1 MEQNFWRKCG
11 NCKKEILFGMAYQKC
26 SISSCR
32 KFAYCSVDCW
42 SIHDSVMGHKSAYA
56 EEMRAPY
63 KDQVEGVSSPR
74 RKKII
79 INNKKGPNSPSSVS
93 SNFDKDILIV
103 ASKLKKYVKD
113 RHDLNTSANVMD
125 KLSDLVRGL
134 VDNAID
140 SARREGRK
148 TLMDRDFK

>member
-32 KFAYCSVDCW
+32 KYAYCSVDCW
-42 SIHDSVMGHKSAYA
+42 SIHDSVMGHKNAYA
-56 EEMRAPY
+56 EEQRAPY
-63 KDQVEGVSSPR
+63 KDQLEEVSTPR

-79 INNKKGPNSPSSVS
+79 INSKKEQNISSSTS
-93 SNFDKDILIV
+93 SKFDRDVLIV

-125 KLSDLVRGL
+125 KLSDLVRDL
-134 VDNAID
+134 VDHAIEK
-140 SARREGRK
+140 ARKEGRK
-148 TLMDRDFK
+148 TLMDRDF